1 MAKVAAKAKDRPVK
15 KKQTVGMKILT
26 ILFSI
31 VSVFYVAPVFIVLMN
46 SFKSNAAI
54 SRAIFEFPNANS
66 FQGFQS
72 YMTGM
77 FHGNIRSG
85 SQLYGAS
92 SLQSAVLCLFF
103 SAHQCVRG
111 TCSVQILVYA
121 KSSTISAFSQWL
133 FLSRW

>member
-54 SRAIFEFPNANS
+54 SRAIFEFPNADS

-77 FHGNIRSG
+77 FHGNYPFWKSIV
-85 SQLYGAS
+85 
-92 SLQSAVLCLFF
+92 QSAVLCLFF